1 MRLGRIPFINM
12 APYYHFLS
20 SRWLEQHE
28 LSLGHPRQLGKLAKA
43 GKLDAAP
50 FSYAD
55 GLELLASGEF
65 EWLDALGIA
74 GHGPIQSILLVGVSD
89 PASLTGKAIAVTP
102 QTATTVRLLEIWLQ
116 QKHGIKDYRLI
127 APDASPSPDPAVAAR
142 LLIGDEALRRYLEL
156 GGKEPQIDLSAEWS
170 AWTGLPFIFA
180 RWAVRS
186 GLPARAKAELA
197 LSIRSALDLA
207 LDDLEDVAQAQAERS
222 KLPQAPVQAYLGGIR
237 YRLGANELAGAAEFE
252 RRLALLP

>member
-1 MRLGRIPFINM
+1 MKFGRIPFINM

-20 SRWLEQHE
+20 SRWLDQHE
-28 LSLGHPRQLGKLAKA
+28 LSLGNPKQLGNLAKA

-65 EWLDALGIA
+65 EWLEAMGIA

-89 PASLTGKAIAVTP
+89 PTALDGQAIAVTP
-102 QTATTVRLLEIWLQ
+102 QTATTVKLLEVWLQ
-116 QKHGIKDYRLI
+116 QKHGVKNYRLVG
-127 APDASPSPDPAVAAR
+127 PDDTTPFR

-156 GGKEPQIDLSAEWS
+156 GSREPQIDLSAEWS
-170 AWTGLPFIFA
+170 SWTGLPFVFA

-186 GLPARAKAELA
+186 GLTQRAKSELA

-207 LDDLEDVAQAQAERS
+207 LDDLEDVAASQAERS
-222 KLPQAPVQAYLGGIR
+222 KLPQAQILAYLRGIR
-237 YRLGANELAGAAEFE
+237 FRLGANELAGAAEFQ
-252 RRLALLP
+252 RRLAELG